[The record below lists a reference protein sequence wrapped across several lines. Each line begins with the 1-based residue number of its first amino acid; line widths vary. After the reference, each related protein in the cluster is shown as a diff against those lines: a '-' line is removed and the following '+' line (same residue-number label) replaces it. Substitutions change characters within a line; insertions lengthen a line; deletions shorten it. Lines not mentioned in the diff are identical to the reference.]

1 MKKTSV
7 MKSILTVGLT
17 AALLTACGAS
27 KAGVMRNESTSEAP
41 AAVAEAYDTS
51 AAGYDG
57 GVVLSNGASPAFQ
70 EEMAKEASYDYAE
83 AAAEEPAGEGGY
95 EQDTVTKAPV
105 TERKLIKTVDIAAE
119 TEEFDTLVPGL
130 QKQVEALGGY
140 IESNQVYEIGSYY
153 VDDHMEKQRCANMT
167 ARVPKEKLDGF
178 LEQVGEQT
186 NVTSRSET
194 VEDVTLQYVDLESHK
209 KALLT
214 EQERLLE
221 LLAQAESVEDIIAIE
236 GRLSEVRYQ
245 LESMES
251 QLRTYDNKIDY
262 STVYLSIQEVRKYSA
277 PQDASIGQRISR
289 GFIKSLEDIGFGIQ
303 DLAIGFVIDIPY
315 IVLGIVII
323 AVVVLILRKVRK
335 VWKKHSAKREAVRGE
350 KNPESSKRRIQF
362 RWPVTTGHG
371 ENVKAENGDSNTE
384 NKQKETDGE

>member
-7 MKSILTVGLT
+7 MKNILTVGLT

-178 LEQVGEQT
+178 LAQVGEQT
-186 NVTSRSET
+186 NITSRSEN

-209 KALLT
+209 KALVT
-214 EQERLLE
+214 EQERLLALME
-221 LLAQAESVEDIIAIE
+221 KAETVEDIIAIE

-251 QLRTYDNKIDY
+251 QLRTYDNRIDY
-262 STVYLSIQEVRKYSA
+262 STVELSITEVRKYSP
-277 PQDASIGQRISR
+277 PQEATVWQRIES
-289 GFIKSLEDIGFGIQ
+289 GFMKSLDDIGFSIR
-303 DLAIGFVIDIPY
+303 DMAIGFVIDIPY
-315 IVLGIVII
+315 IVLFLIGI
-323 AVVVLILRKVRK
+323 AVAAAVLRILWK
-335 VWKKHSAKREAVRGE
+335 VWKKRRAKRAAVRGE
-350 KNPESSKRRIQF
+350 KGTERELRVGKIKLRCPI
-362 RWPVTTGHG
+362 TIG
-371 ENVKAENGDSNTE
+371 EAQEEEETADA
-384 NKQKETDGE
+384 ETDMGDERE

>member
-1 MKKTSV
+1 MKRTSV
-7 MKSILTVGLT
+7 MKSMLAMGLA
-17 AALLTACGAS
+17 AALLTACGGS
-27 KAGVMRNESTSEAP
+27 AGKLSIENEAAP
-41 AAVAEAYDTS
+41 AAAVDAYDTT
-51 AAGYDG
+51 AGYDG
-57 GVVLSNGASPAFQ
+57 GLVLSNGAAY
-70 EEMAKEASYDYAE
+70 EEEIAEEASYDYAE
-83 AAAEEPAGEGGY
+83 GAVEEPESGGGG
-95 EQDTVTKAPV
+95 QNTVTETPV

-119 TEEFDTLVPGL
+119 TEDFDTLVPAL

-178 LEQVGEQT
+178 LSSVAEQS
-186 NVTSRSET
+186 NVTSHSET

-221 LLAQAESVEDIIAIE
+221 LLSQAESVEDIIAIE

-277 PQDASIGQRISR
+277 PQNASVGQRISR
-289 GFIKSLEDIGFGIQ
+289 GFAKSLEDIGYGMQEF
-303 DLAIGFVIDIPY
+303 AIGFVIHIPHT
-315 IVLGIVII
+315 VLWIVII
-323 AVVVLILRKVRK
+323 AALVFLWRIVRK
-335 VWKKHSAKREAVRGE
+335 AWKKHEAKREAADAE
-350 KNPESSKRRIQF
+350 KRNL
-362 RWPVTTGHG
+362 RWPVAVGRG
-371 ENVKAENGDSNTE
+371 GDDKAEAKKPDTVQPAGETE
-384 NKQKETDGE
+384 KTEQDK